1 MQVLMKKNSNNGCA
15 TQLFLVL
22 HKHVTNGNNVA
33 HCESHDQLFGSFVNI
48 SGIGTT
54 TQLTTDHAIGTMS
67 KQICMHTHAHT
78 HTSISDTQTLL

>member
-1 MQVLMKKNSNNGCA
+1 MQVLKKNSNNGCA

-22 HKHVTNGNNVA
+22 HKHVTNGNNNVA